1 VEKTPGLGK
10 RIAELRER
18 RGWTQRKLAEEAKIT
33 PTFLSE
39 IENGKRNIGS
49 DVLLRIAD
57 ALHASLDYL
66 ASGEEAPRR
75 AQPLV
80 IPPELALAAEEAGW
94 SLGHTADLLKTRSMV
109 AARRARTEGAIKEN
123 AVWSKDDWLRFHAR
137 LFDDEE
143 D

>member
-1 VEKTPGLGK
+1 MEKTPGLGR

-18 RGWTQRKLAEEAKIT
+18 RGWTQRKLADEAKIT

-66 ASGEEAPRR
+66 AAGQEGPRR
-75 AQPLV
+75 VQPLV
-80 IPPELALAAEEAGW
+80 VPPELAAAAEEAGW
-94 SLGHTADLLKTRSMV
+94 SLTHTSDLLTTKSMV
-109 AARRARTEGAIKEN
+109 TARRASNEN
-123 AVWSKDDWLRFHAR
+123 AYKDNVWSKDDWLKFHMK
-137 LFDDEE
+137 LFETNEE
-143 D
+143 